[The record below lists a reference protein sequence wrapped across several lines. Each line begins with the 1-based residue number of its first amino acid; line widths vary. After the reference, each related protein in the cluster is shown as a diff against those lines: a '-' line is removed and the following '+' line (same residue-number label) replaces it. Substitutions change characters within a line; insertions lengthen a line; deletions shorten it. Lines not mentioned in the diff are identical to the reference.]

1 MVWDLG
7 RNGQVPRITQV
18 DFQIHARFLIG
29 QPIGLYSYENH
40 IQRFQ
45 IGFDS
50 NLKMPHKRKTKNMDD
65 SSSSKI
71 DKRIESLIP
80 MDMWLYEYAQRLFQA
95 RWKWFKT
102 GIYRQPS
109 YQPFPGNSL

>member
-1 MVWDLG
+1 MVWNLG
-7 RNGQVPRITQV
+7 RNGQVTRVTQV

-29 QPIGLYSYENH
+29 QPIRLYSYENH

-50 NLKMPHKRKTKNMDD
+50 NLKMPHKRKTKNFDG
-65 SSSSKI
+65 SKSTKI

-80 MDMWLYEYAQRLFQA
+80 MDMWLYEYAKRLFQA
-95 RWKWFKT
+95 RWNWFKT

-109 YQPFPGNSL
+109 YQPFPGNSF